1 MHIFYWAPVCL
12 PLRLISYQPLS
23 IQSKLSVSVSFFMF
37 CFLLGGRQT
46 CSITIWNDGQVGAT
60 YTSQN
65 TFMVEWEGAGPVESF
80 NCILRQDATIIS
92 SMSCKLLTV
101 QYLANIS
108 TVMCTNSTSQAI
120 HHLNQVLLILG
131 ITMWRFSRWGA
142 LVECKGQPLLD
153 Q

>member
-1 MHIFYWAPVCL
+1 
-12 PLRLISYQPLS
+12 
-23 IQSKLSVSVSFFMF
+23 MF
-37 CFLLGGRQT
+37 CFLLGGRET

-120 HHLNQVLLILG
+120 HHFNRLLLVLG
-131 ITMWRFSRWGA
+131 ITLWRFSQWGA
-142 LVECKGQPLLD
+142 LVKGNFQPLLD